1 MARPPLIILVIAL
14 VVCLVSIFAAFILA
28 PSSACRDFNA
38 GIITY
43 DNKQQLSVALA
54 RTTDE
59 HQQGLSGCSSVPPGH
74 GMYFIFPVKTDI
86 SFWMKG
92 MKIPIDIVWLSD
104 NKVIGITADVP
115 PPTSP
120 QAVLPLYPA
129 PAPVD
134 AVLEIGAG
142 EAQKLKIHQGS
153 IFAIEH
159 E

>member
-1 MARPPLIILVIAL
+1 MARPPLIILFVAI
-14 VVCLVSIFAAFILA
+14 VVSLVSVFAAFIIA

-43 DNKQQLSVALA
+43 DNHQQLSVALA
-54 RTTDE
+54 RTTVE
-59 HQQGLSGCSSVPPGH
+59 HQQGLSGCSSLPPGQ
-74 GMYFIFPVKTDI
+74 GMYFIFLVKTDI
-86 SFWMKG
+86 SFWMKD

-104 NKVIGITADVP
+104 NKVIGITSTLP

-142 EAQKLKIHQGS
+142 EAQKLNIHQGS
-153 IFAIEH
+153 TLEISY
-159 E
+159 